1 MMANFDLF
9 ETMGFDPKSG
19 IARLE
24 LHLMRMKDSAN
35 ILGFNFDRHEAR
47 NQLHAAI
54 FTADSPA
61 KIRLMLSPSG
71 ALSIEVSMAPP
82 PRDIVKAGVV
92 LMDADHDD
100 VRLAHKTTDRGI
112 YDMPRLAHPN
122 WDEVIFVDKERYLTE
137 GSISSIFVKRGDI
150 YVTPPK
156 SRGLIPGILRQEMI
170 DNGMAIE
177 GDLMEKDLLDG
188 FFVGNSLRGLTKAQL
203 IFNPLA

>member
-1 MMANFDLF
+1 MASFDLF
-9 ETMGFDPKSG
+9 ETMGFDPKNG

-24 LHLMRMKDSAN
+24 LHLMRMKESAN
-35 ILGFNFDRHEAR
+35 ILGFAFDRHEAR

-54 FTADSPA
+54 FTADKAA
-61 KIRLMLSPSG
+61 KIRLMLSRSG
-71 ALSIEVSMAPP
+71 ALSIELSAAPP
-82 PRDIVKAGVV
+82 LRDIVKAGVV

-100 VRLAHKTTDRGI
+100 IRLAHKTTDREI
-112 YDMPRLAHPN
+112 YDAPRRAHSH
-122 WDEVIFVDKERYLTE
+122 WDEVIFADKEGHLTE

-156 SRGLIPGILRQEMI
+156 RRGLLAGVLRQEMI
-170 DNGMAIE
+170 DNGLAVE

-188 FFVGNSLRGLTKAQL
+188 FFVGNSLRGLSKAQL